1 MGSKAEMKQLE
12 FFQIPSPCIG
22 VCESGPRGYCKGCYR
37 SRDER
42 RYWNECAIEVKRKII
57 VACAQRKKRHLS
69 RKKDVDKT
77 LPPKQGTLFGNSSE

>member
-1 MGSKAEMKQLE
+1 MKQLE

-42 RYWNECAIEVKRKII
+42 RYWNDCATDVKRKII
-57 VACAQRKKRHLS
+57 IACAQRKKRHLY
-69 RKKDVDKT
+69 RKKDSDTT
-77 LPPKQGTLFGNSSE
+77 LPPQQGMLFDDSFE